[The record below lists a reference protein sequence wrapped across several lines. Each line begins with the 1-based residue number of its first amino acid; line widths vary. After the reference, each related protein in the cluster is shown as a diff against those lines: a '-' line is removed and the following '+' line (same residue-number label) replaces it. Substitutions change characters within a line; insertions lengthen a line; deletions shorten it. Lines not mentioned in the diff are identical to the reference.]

1 MKVKTIFVVTL
12 TAFVGATTYACSSSA
27 PADKMPLVL
36 PSTYPAPTVAKKA
49 ATIELGA
56 GVYEVP
62 KEVKPGTYV
71 TRAGDGDYCYWAR
84 LSDFQGDGADSI
96 NANGNLRPG
105 ARGRFTVTKTDKGV
119 EFRGTCVWT
128 PAR

>member
-1 MKVKTIFVVTL
+1 MRVKTVAIAALV
-12 TAFVGATTYACSSSA
+12 AFSGLGAIACDSAA
-27 PADKMPLVL
+27 PADKAPLIL
-36 PSTYPAPTVAKKA
+36 PSLPAPTVAKTP
-49 ATIELGA
+49 ATVELGA

-71 TRAGDGDYCYWAR
+71 TQAGPGDYCYWAR
-84 LSDFQGDGADSI
+84 LSDFQGGGADSI